1 MSILTKIF
9 VVLVTIFSV
18 ALVGMMVSFVAR
30 TEDWKSKYEDEKARA
45 NSADTTARFRQEQI
59 KQLTDKESERVAM
72 LSAEKN
78 RLDAELSALQTRANA
93 AAAELA
99 EVSQQKNKSEADVSQ
114 LTSAVKLLTDIN
126 QSVKQELDKR
136 REEVISSE
144 TKRIQLADRN
154 NELQGQVDTLQ
165 RERKSLNERLVALEK
180 SLDDLRM
187 KVTSAAPTSDSVT
200 PAPPSEF
207 VPDVAIRGQVVATD
221 KADSVTFVKINVGST
236 DRVRENTKF
245 IIHRG
250 NTYVGTMVVTNVD
263 SKASAGRL
271 TLGQGEIKPGDEVLA
286 GPTN

>member
-18 ALVGMMVSFVAR
+18 ALVGMMISFVAR
-30 TEDWKSKYEDEKARA
+30 TEDWKGKYEDEKARA
-45 NSADTTARFRQEQI
+45 NSAEKTAMFRQEQI
-59 KQLTDKESERVAM
+59 KQLTDKESERIAL

-78 RLDAELSALQTRANA
+78 KLDAELSALQTKAAEA
-93 AAAELA
+93 AADATRLA
-99 EVSQQKNKSEADVSQ
+99 QQKDKSEADVSQ
-114 LTSAVKLLTDIN
+114 LTAAVKLLTDIN

-180 SLDDLRM
+180 SIDDLRM
-187 KVTSAAPTSDSVT
+187 KAASVASTTDSAT
-200 PAPPSEF
+200 PAAPSEF

-250 NTYVGTMVVTNVD
+250 STYVGTMVVTNVD
-263 SKASAGRL
+263 TKASAGRL